1 MGTASSVPRMT
12 RTVRGHSVHDPE
24 ARSGQGHKDRRV
36 AGDRLVDA
44 LAPNESG
51 PHQVTGVAPIEHRT
65 RGTAQLAARST
76 RFEYHVV
83 GERMAREDH
92 SALLSAEHV
101 AAEADG
107 MGAPPTA
114 RALSQEVIETM
125 RTHMT
130 LKCVEHGD
138 VVFVQLS
145 VRHGPPPCRTV
156 ATTVKRCPSSEYANS
171 EHPRDTVRQGETQG
185 DTVEQEL
192 APEKSSHQVG
202 GRRLRPSGAVG
213 ATSSVRILS
222 GESVR
227 TLDSGSHQS
236 RGVGW

>member
-1 MGTASSVPRMT
+1 MGTASSLPRMT
-12 RTVRGHSVHDPE
+12 RTVRGHSVHHPE

-44 LAPNESG
+44 LAPNEAG
-51 PHQVTGVAPIEHRT
+51 PHQVTGVAPIEDRT
-65 RGTAQLAARST
+65 RGTAQFAARST
-76 RFEYHVV
+76 GFEHHVV

-130 LKCVEHGD
+130 PEGTEHGD

-145 VRHGPPPCRTV
+145 VRHGPPPWQ
-156 ATTVKRCPSSEYANS
+156 NG
-171 EHPRDTVRQGETQG
+171 RDTCQALPQLR
-185 DTVEQEL
+185 
-192 APEKSSHQVG
+192 
-202 GRRLRPSGAVG
+202 GRK
-213 ATSSVRILS
+213 
-222 GESVR
+222 
-227 TLDSGSHQS
+227 Q
-236 RGVGW
+236 